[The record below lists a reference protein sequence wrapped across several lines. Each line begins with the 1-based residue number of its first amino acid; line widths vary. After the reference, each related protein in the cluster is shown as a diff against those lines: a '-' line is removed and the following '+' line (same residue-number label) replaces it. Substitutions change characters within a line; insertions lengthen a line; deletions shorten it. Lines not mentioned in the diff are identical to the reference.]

1 MSEEKHHIVSYKNNA
16 LVLVALLILTFLT
29 VAITSVELGPLNVT
43 AALLIASLKVGIVL
57 AYFMH
62 LKFDHKIFTIMVVMV
77 VLVFTSLI
85 VITFFD
91 YLYR

>member
-1 MSEEKHHIVSYKNNA
+1 MSQEKQHIVSYKNNA
-16 LVLVALLILTFLT
+16 LVLVALLVLTFLT

-57 AYFMH
+57 TYFMH
-62 LKFDHKIFTIMVVMV
+62 LKFDHKIFRIMVVMV

-85 VITFFD
+85 VVTFFD

>member
-1 MSEEKHHIVSYKNNA
+1 MSEEKHHIVSNKNNA

>member
-1 MSEEKHHIVSYKNNA
+1 MSEEKHHIVSNKNNV
-16 LVLVALLILTFLT
+16 LVLVALLVLTFLT

-62 LKFDHKIFTIMVVMV
+62 LKFDHKIFSIMVVMV

>member
-1 MSEEKHHIVSYKNNA
+1 MNKEKVHIVSYKNNA
-16 LVLVALLILTFLT
+16 MVLVALLVLTFLT

-62 LKFDHKIFTIMVVMV
+62 LRFDHKIFTIMVIIV
-77 VLVFTSLI
+77 VLVFASLI

>member
-1 MSEEKHHIVSYKNNA
+1 MSEEKHHIVSYKNNV
-16 LVLVALLILTFLT
+16 LVLIALLLLTFLT

>member
-1 MSEEKHHIVSYKNNA
+1 MSEEKRHIVSYKNNA
-16 LVLVALLILTFLT
+16 LVLLALLVLTFLT

-62 LKFDHKIFTIMVVMV
+62 LKFDHKIFRIMVIMV

>member
-1 MSEEKHHIVSYKNNA
+1 MSQEKQHIVSYKNNA
-16 LVLVALLILTFLT
+16 LVLVALLVLTFLT

-62 LKFDHKIFTIMVVMV
+62 LKFDHKIFRIMVVMV

-85 VITFFD
+85 VVTFFD

>member
-16 LVLVALLILTFLT
+16 LVLIALLALTFLT

>member
-16 LVLVALLILTFLT
+16 LVLVALLVLTFLT

-43 AALLIASLKVGIVL
+43 AAMLIASLKVGIVL

-77 VLVFTSLI
+77 VLVFTTLI
-85 VITFFD
+85 VITFID

>member
-1 MSEEKHHIVSYKNNA
+1 MSEEKQHIVSNKNNA
-16 LVLVALLILTFLT
+16 LVLVALLVLTFLT

-57 AYFMH
+57 TYFMH
-62 LKFDHKIFTIMVVMV
+62 LKFDHKIFSIMVVMV

>member
-1 MSEEKHHIVSYKNNA
+1 MSEDKPHIVSYKNNA
-16 LVLVALLILTFLT
+16 LVLVALLVLTFLT

-43 AALLIASLKVGIVL
+43 AALLIASLKVGIIL
-57 AYFMH
+57 TYFMH
-62 LKFDHKIFTIMVVMV
+62 LKFDHKIFRIMVVMV

>member
-16 LVLVALLILTFLT
+16 LVLLALLVLTFLT

-43 AALLIASLKVGIVL
+43 AALFIAALKVGIVL

-62 LKFDHKIFTIMVVMV
+62 LKFDHKIFRIMVVMV

>member
-1 MSEEKHHIVSYKNNA
+1 MSEEKQHISSYKNHA
-16 LVLVALLILTFLT
+16 FVLAALLMLTFLT

-43 AALLIASLKVGIVL
+43 AALLIASIKVGIVL

-62 LKFDHKIFTIMVVMV
+62 LKFEHVILRIMVIMV
-77 VLVFTSLI
+77 VLVFTALI

>member
-16 LVLVALLILTFLT
+16 LVLVALLLLTFLT

>member
-1 MSEEKHHIVSYKNNA
+1 MSEEKPHIVSHKNNA
-16 LVLVALLILTFLT
+16 FVLLALLVLTFLT

-62 LKFDHKIFTIMVVMV
+62 LKFDHKIFRIMVVMV